1 MEAKSKQTT
10 AEEQH
15 KQNIDKLNREL
26 SELKELLALKETK
39 SIEDNQTID
48 KLVNITLKIK
58 NTRMTN

>member
-48 KLVNITLKIK
+48 K
-58 NTRMTN
+58 